1 MANQKLEALRA
12 RMAQEGMDAYMVPT
26 SDFHESEYVGEHFK
40 ARSYLSGFTGSAGV
54 CVVLKDEAELWT
66 DGRYFI
72 QAENQLRGTGIKLMK
87 IAEPGVPTVEQFL
100 AEKLPEGGCLGYDGR
115 VVNTRTAQNLE
126 KALAGRHARFA
137 IDKDLVGEIW
147 TDRPALSAKPAFRLT
162 DAQAGVTAKE
172 KLALIR
178 GDMAENG
185 ADVLLLPT
193 LGEIA
198 WLLNL
203 RGADIAYNPYLL
215 AFAAVEKEQVLLFA
229 QKKAVSDEVE
239 ASLAADGVKLM
250 PYDGVYDY
258 IAGVPAGTTVWTD
271 ETKLNFAAF
280 SRFDKNVNIVDKPA
294 SIVLRKAIKNPV
306 EIENTKKAHILDGVA
321 FTRFMKWV
329 KENVGKI
336 PMDETTASDYLEQRR
351 AEQEGFL
358 ELSFDTICAYNA
370 NAAMMHYSAKP
381 GSAAE
386 LKPEGFLL
394 VDSGGQ
400 YLTGTTDITRTM
412 ALGPVSREWKEHYTA
427 VLRGMINLA
436 RANFLYG
443 CRGINLDILAR
454 GPMWDID
461 LDYKCGTGHG
471 VAHIGGVHEAPNGF
485 RWRIVPERNDSCVLE
500 EGMITT
506 DEPGIYVEG
515 SHGIRTENELLCVK
529 GNANEYGQFMHF
541 EALTMA
547 PIDLDAVLPENMTA
561 AEKKYLNDYHALV
574 REKLSPYF
582 DEEER
587 RWLAHVTRA
596 I

>member
-1 MANQKLEALRA
+1 MANKSDDDKVPVANQKLEALRA

-239 ASLAADGVKLM
+239 ASLAA
-250 PYDGVYDY
+250 
-258 IAGVPAGTTVWTD
+258 
-271 ETKLNFAAF
+271 
-280 SRFDKNVNIVDKPA
+280 
-294 SIVLRKAIKNPV
+294 
-306 EIENTKKAHILDGVA
+306 
-321 FTRFMKWV
+321 
-329 KENVGKI
+329 
-336 PMDETTASDYLEQRR
+336 
-351 AEQEGFL
+351 
-358 ELSFDTICAYNA
+358 
-370 NAAMMHYSAKP
+370 
-381 GSAAE
+381 
-386 LKPEGFLL
+386 
-394 VDSGGQ
+394 
-400 YLTGTTDITRTM
+400 
-412 ALGPVSREWKEHYTA
+412 
-427 VLRGMINLA
+427 
-436 RANFLYG
+436 
-443 CRGINLDILAR
+443 
-454 GPMWDID
+454 
-461 LDYKCGTGHG
+461 
-471 VAHIGGVHEAPNGF
+471 
-485 RWRIVPERNDSCVLE
+485 
-500 EGMITT
+500 
-506 DEPGIYVEG
+506 
-515 SHGIRTENELLCVK
+515 
-529 GNANEYGQFMHF
+529 
-541 EALTMA
+541 
-547 PIDLDAVLPENMTA
+547 
-561 AEKKYLNDYHALV
+561 
-574 REKLSPYF
+574 
-582 DEEER
+582 
-587 RWLAHVTRA
+587 
-596 I
+596 

>member
-336 PMDETTASDYLEQRR
+336 PMDEITASDYLEQRR

-370 NAAMMHYSAKP
+370 NAAMMHYSAT
-381 GSAAE
+381 
-386 LKPEGFLL
+386 PE
-394 VDSGGQ
+394 SGG
-400 YLTGTTDITRTM
+400 G
-412 ALGPVSREWKEHYTA
+412 A
-427 VLRGMINLA
+427 
-436 RANFLYG
+436 
-443 CRGINLDILAR
+443 
-454 GPMWDID
+454 
-461 LDYKCGTGHG
+461 
-471 VAHIGGVHEAPNGF
+471 
-485 RWRIVPERNDSCVLE
+485 
-500 EGMITT
+500 
-506 DEPGIYVEG
+506 
-515 SHGIRTENELLCVK
+515 
-529 GNANEYGQFMHF
+529 
-541 EALTMA
+541 
-547 PIDLDAVLPENMTA
+547 
-561 AEKKYLNDYHALV
+561 
-574 REKLSPYF
+574 
-582 DEEER
+582 
-587 RWLAHVTRA
+587 
-596 I
+596 

>member
-1 MANQKLEALRA
+1 M
-12 RMAQEGMDAYMVPT
+12 
-26 SDFHESEYVGEHFK
+26 
-40 ARSYLSGFTGSAGV
+40 
-54 CVVLKDEAELWT
+54 
-66 DGRYFI
+66 
-72 QAENQLRGTGIKLMK
+72 
-87 IAEPGVPTVEQFL
+87 
-100 AEKLPEGGCLGYDGR
+100 
-115 VVNTRTAQNLE
+115 
-126 KALAGRHARFA
+126 
-137 IDKDLVGEIW
+137 
-147 TDRPALSAKPAFRLT
+147 
-162 DAQAGVTAKE
+162 TAKE

-178 GDMAENG
+178 GDMAEKG

-336 PMDETTASDYLEQRR
+336 PMDEITASDYLEQRR

-412 ALGPVSREWKEHYTA
+412 ALGPVSQEWKEHYTA

-541 EALTMA
+541 EVLTMA

-561 AEKKYLNDYHALV
+561 AEKKYLNDYHTLV

>member
-72 QAENQLRGTGIKLMK
+72 QAEKQLRGTGIKLMK
-87 IAEPGVPTVEQFL
+87 IAEPGVLTVEQFL

-178 GDMAENG
+178 GDMAEKG

-336 PMDETTASDYLEQRR
+336 PMGEITASDYLEQRR

-394 VDSGGQ
+394 VDSG
-400 YLTGTTDITRTM
+400 
-412 ALGPVSREWKEHYTA
+412 
-427 VLRGMINLA
+427 
-436 RANFLYG
+436 
-443 CRGINLDILAR
+443 
-454 GPMWDID
+454 
-461 LDYKCGTGHG
+461 
-471 VAHIGGVHEAPNGF
+471 
-485 RWRIVPERNDSCVLE
+485 
-500 EGMITT
+500 
-506 DEPGIYVEG
+506 
-515 SHGIRTENELLCVK
+515 
-529 GNANEYGQFMHF
+529 
-541 EALTMA
+541 
-547 PIDLDAVLPENMTA
+547 
-561 AEKKYLNDYHALV
+561 
-574 REKLSPYF
+574 
-582 DEEER
+582 
-587 RWLAHVTRA
+587 
-596 I
+596 

>member
-147 TDRPALSAKPAFRLT
+147 ADRPALSAKPAFRLT

-172 KLALIR
+172 KLTLIR

-336 PMDETTASDYLEQRR
+336 PMDEITASDYLEQRR

-412 ALGPVSREWKEHYTA
+412 ALGPVSQEWKEHYTA

>member
-40 ARSYLSGFTGSAGV
+40 ARSYLSGFTGSAGI

-294 SIVLRKAIKNPV
+294 SIVLRKAIKNSV

-336 PMDETTASDYLEQRR
+336 PMDEITASDYLEQRR